1 VLVMRRLVP
10 ALLAALCL
18 AACGGELT
26 QSSDGGTSSP
36 GTSATT
42 TPTPGP
48 TEDVVLSIARG
59 PWRQHPVG
67 ATPELSRPF
76 EDGCRASEPAIAG
89 LPVAVIDLRGDELV
103 TVIFG
108 DATTRY
114 ACWSLLDSPEAALEV
129 RLLEPASGPADG
141 IDAALY
147 EPLQLAAATRVVLVG
162 RVGPMSQPRQVLGDQ
177 IPARVIAQ
185 LGDEAF
191 IWAAFDR
198 GWYAMWWP
206 GVDPTE
212 SVAVTNGRNE
222 VLASVVPLFP

>member
-1 VLVMRRLVP
+1 MLRLVP
-10 ALLAALCL
+10 GLLVAVCL

-26 QSSDGGTSSP
+26 QAPDGGTSSP
-36 GTSATT
+36 GTTATT

-48 TEDVVLSIARG
+48 TEDLVQSIARG

-67 ATPELSRPF
+67 PTPDVSRPF

-108 DATTRY
+108 DQTSGY
-114 ACWSLLDSPEAALEV
+114 VCWSLLDTPAAPLEV
-129 RLLEPASGPADG
+129 RALEPGTGPGDG

-147 EPLQLAAATRVVLVG
+147 EPLQIAGATRVVLVG
-162 RVGPMSQPRQVLGDQ
+162 RVGPISEPRQVLGDQ
-177 IPARVIAQ
+177 IPAKVIAQ

-198 GWYAMWWP
+198 GWYTMWWP

-222 VLASVVPLFP
+222 VLASVVPMFP